1 MGLESLIQGT
11 TQDQRASQA
20 GPGFNIP
27 EDVLGQ
33 LGGPQGLIQ
42 LVRLLRQ
49 AMNEGGPPPP
59 LPENVDFSKG
69 MPSGLVDQLNL
80 NPPYGNMR
88 TPWR

>member
-1 MGLESLIQGT
+1 MSIESLLQPT
-11 TQDQRASQA
+11 TQDQQAANA

-27 EDVLGQ
+27 QDVLGQ

-59 LPENVDFSKG
+59 LPENMDFSKG

-80 NPPYGNMR
+80 NSPYGNMR
-88 TPWR
+88 T